1 MKRTRTVLVLLPV
14 WLVLWFVLALI
25 AKKAHAPA
33 YKPSPYHFKALDGIR
48 VVPMPQ
54 TMTPSYKFCNPDY
67 VYGPGEIPQISGK
80 CLPIP
85 ISCEASRD
93 FYTPQY
99 DARCPG
105 RI

>member
-1 MKRTRTVLVLLPV
+1 
-14 WLVLWFVLALI
+14 VLALI
-25 AKKAHAPA
+25 AKKTHAPA

-80 CLPIP
+80 CLPVP